1 VAAAK
6 WLGGNMAGRDKS
18 YRDQRREREAEQL
31 EKKYKEQTRGEA
43 LRRAKKQMESI
54 SREIA
59 ETVEAEEQYRDG
71 LAISFQG
78 MGDNTLRRRIEAIR
92 TELLSTTSYAQ
103 DLVEIL
109 AEMEDEVTRRK
120 VDL

>member
-1 VAAAK
+1 
-6 WLGGNMAGRDKS
+6 MADRDKN
-18 YRDQRREREAEQL
+18 YRDQRRDREAAQL
-31 EKKYKEQTRGEA
+31 EKKYKEQTRGA
-43 LRRAKKQMESI
+43 TLRRAKKQMESI

-59 ETVEAEEQYRDG
+59 EAVEAEKQYEDG

-78 MGDNTLRRRIEAIR
+78 MENNTLRRRIEAIR

-109 AEMEDEVTRRK
+109 AEMEDEVSRRK
-120 VDL
+120 GDL

>member
-1 VAAAK
+1 
-6 WLGGNMAGRDKS
+6 MADRDKN
-18 YRDQRREREAEQL
+18 YRDQRRDREAVQL

-59 ETVEAEEQYRDG
+59 EAVEAEEQYRDG

-92 TELLSTTSYAQ
+92 TELLNTTSYAQ

>member
-1 VAAAK
+1 
-6 WLGGNMAGRDKS
+6 MTGRDKN
-18 YRDQRREREAEQL
+18 YREQRREREAIQL

-59 ETVEAEEQYRDG
+59 ETVEAEEQYRDD

-109 AEMEDEVTRRK
+109 AEMEDEVTRRQ

>member
-1 VAAAK
+1 
-6 WLGGNMAGRDKS
+6 MSGRDKI
-18 YRDQRREREAEQL
+18 YREQRRQREEAQL
-31 EKKYKEQTRGEA
+31 EKKFREQTRGEA
-43 LRRAKKQMESI
+43 LRRAKLQMESI

-59 ETVEAEEQYRDG
+59 ESVEEEKKYSEG

-78 MGDNTLRRRIEAIR
+78 MEDNTLRRRIEAIR

-109 AEMEDEVTRRK
+109 AEMEDEVSRREGE
-120 VDL
+120 L

>member
-1 VAAAK
+1 
-6 WLGGNMAGRDKS
+6 MSDRDKS
-18 YRDQRREREAEQL
+18 YRDQRRQREEAQL
-31 EKKYKEQTRGEA
+31 EKKFREQTRGET
-43 LRRAKKQMESI
+43 LRRAKLQMESI

-59 ETVEAEEQYRDG
+59 ESVEEEKQYAEG

-78 MGDNTLRRRIEAIR
+78 MEDNTLRRRIEAIR

-109 AEMEDEVTRRK
+109 AEMEDEVSRREGK
-120 VDL
+120 L

>member
-1 VAAAK
+1 
-6 WLGGNMAGRDKS
+6 MSDRDKS
-18 YRDQRREREAEQL
+18 YRDQRRQREAAQL
-31 EKKYKEQTRGEA
+31 EKKFREQTRGET
-43 LRRAKKQMESI
+43 LRRAKLQMESI

-59 ETVEAEEQYRDG
+59 ESVEEEKQYAEG

-78 MGDNTLRRRIEAIR
+78 MEDNTLRRRIEAIR

-109 AEMEDEVTRRK
+109 AEMEDEVSRREGK
-120 VDL
+120 L

>member
-1 VAAAK
+1 
-6 WLGGNMAGRDKS
+6 MSGRDKN
-18 YRDQRREREAEQL
+18 YRDQRREREAVQL
-31 EKKYKEQTRGEA
+31 EKKYKEQSRGAA

-59 ETVEAEEQYRDG
+59 EAVEAEKQYEDG

-78 MGDNTLRRRIEAIR
+78 MENNTLRRRIEAIR

-109 AEMEDEVTRRK
+109 AEMEDEVSRRK
-120 VDL
+120 GEL